1 MGAPEPGSALEPRGR
16 LGLDGGPGEP
26 GAGVCLFSKEGDLG
40 SPPWGRAEIISMQLV
55 FCGPS
60 DVGHEWRTVMGP
72 VQTRPGSP
80 GGSAGPSAKAGR
92 ARGLSPDSPTFR
104 SSGWAQDLL
113 WPFPQLSLMN
123 LEAKV
128 RVG

>member
-1 MGAPEPGSALEPRGR
+1 MGAPEPGSALGPGGR
-16 LGLDGGPGEP
+16 LSLDGSPREP
-26 GAGVCLFSKEGDLG
+26 GTGVRLFSKERDSG
-40 SPPWGRAEIISMQLV
+40 SPPRGRAEIIGMQLV

-60 DVGHEWRTVMGP
+60 DVGHEWRTMMGP

-80 GGSAGPSAKAGR
+80 GGSAGPAAKVGR
-92 ARGLSPDSPTFR
+92 AQGLSWDSPTFR
-104 SSGWAQDLL
+104 RSGCAQDLL